1 MEHAEHMEQLIYFSS
16 KIRIMFHVKQLHN
29 IIYTIKNTQFFYI
42 IYYKKKS

>member
-29 IIYTIKNTQFFYI
+29 NNYTLLFTQ
-42 IYYKKKS
+42 